1 MEPSLRIVFKG
12 MDASPAVETRIR
24 ERVARLTRYFDR
36 ISRCRV
42 TVEAPHRSQ
51 KKGKLFAIHVD
62 MSVPGEEL
70 AVARARRNDHA
81 HEDVY
86 VALRDAFD
94 SAGRM
99 LQDYARKLRGEI
111 KTNRGRANRTPNK
124 RTPGKRAGRAR
135 AAAGMPSDETVG

>member
-12 MDASPAVETRIR
+12 MDASPALEARIR
-24 ERVARLTRYFDR
+24 ERVVRLTRFFDR
-36 ISRCRV
+36 ITKCRV

-51 KKGKLFAIHVD
+51 KKGKLFAVHID

-70 AVARARRNDHA
+70 AVARAHRNDHA

-99 LQDYARKLRGEI
+99 LQDYARKLDR
-111 KTNRGRANRTPNK
+111 K
-124 RTPGKRAGRAR
+124 
-135 AAAGMPSDETVG
+135 SVV